1 MKHAKLLLQQE
12 LRSSVTIRD
21 ASNNKKGNLKMK
33 TLDEILKELADGRMN
48 VEEAAAAMTR
58 PKLKFRVNEERGT
71 VSAIGLRQPF
81 VLYADQWRLILEQAD
96 ELRKFLDDNAHLTK
110 EFDTTIDRFKRSQER
125 SKATA
130 RKPKEPS

>member
-1 MKHAKLLLQQE
+1 MGLLF
-12 LRSSVTIRD
+12 
-21 ASNNKKGNLKMK
+21 KKGKLKMK
-33 TLDEILKELADGRMN
+33 TLEEILKDLAAGRLN
-48 VEEAAAAMTR
+48 VEEAAEAMTK

-96 ELRKFLDDNAHLTK
+96 ELRKFLDDNAHLTR
-110 EFDTTIDRFKRSQER
+110 EFDPTLDRFRRSQER

-130 RKPKEPS
+130 RKPKEKPQ